1 MTGYFTIRAAVRTL
15 EEMEIVN
22 ELTGQRRH
30 RVFAY
35 RQYLDILGEGAQP
48 L

>member
-1 MTGYFTIRAAVRTL
+1 MRQDL
-15 EEMEIVN
+15 ETVN

-30 RVFAY
+30 RVFAC
-35 RQYLDILGEGAQP
+35 QTCLDILGEGAQP